1 MRFLPQ
7 GMSPWLLSEAGTLP
21 QLLKPAWEA

>member
-7 GMSPWLLSEAGTLP
+7 GMSPRGLSEAGTLP
-21 QLLKPAWEA
+21 QLQKPASEA